1 MAKSTFG
8 DEHSLVDP
16 APVDLALEHEEF
28 GARLTFALRE
38 DLARMKAP
46 WVNPELVGVFPT
58 VGQTIEDALG
68 RPITVDTDFDGRKRR
83 RAIPG
88 PFADPRPGRITAA
101 IAIPAKRR

>member
-16 APVDLALEHEEF
+16 APVDLALEHEDF
-28 GARLTFALRE
+28 SARLTFTLHE

-46 WVNPELVGVFPT
+46 WVNPELLGLFPT
-58 VGQTIEDALG
+58 AGQTIEDALG

-88 PFADPRPGRITAA
+88 HFADPKPGRITAA
-101 IAIPAKRR
+101 IAIRSKKR